1 MIKKKIAFGL
11 HITIVVFEIIA
22 TIISVMDEGIGFFK
36 YYTNLSNLMALV
48 VSAICAFYLFLDIKY
63 KTNNIPKSLKLLR
76 FYNTIYL
83 TITFIVVL
91 FILAPARGIEGVVY
105 YMTYG
110 CYLFHHTL
118 VPIISFALLWFEDH
132 EVKFI
137 HTLHAMV
144 PTILYGIVT
153 LFLNYFGYI
162 YGPYPFLMITY
173 NPPLLSVLYL
183 TGVVAI
189 AYLIG
194 LGIYFITKKLNK

>member
-1 MIKKKIAFGL
+1 MLKKKIAFGL

-22 TIISVMDEGIGFFK
+22 TIISVIDKGFGFFK
-36 YYTNLSNLMALV
+36 YYTNLSNLMALI

-63 KTNNIPKSLKLLR
+63 HTNNMPKTIKLLR

-91 FILAPARGIEGVVY
+91 FILAPSKGVEGLIY

-110 CYLFHHTL
+110 CLLFHHTL
-118 VPIISFALLWFEDH
+118 VPIASFVLLWFEDH
-132 EVKFI
+132 EVQFK
-137 HTLHAMV
+137 HTFYAMI

-153 LFLNYFGYI
+153 LILNYLGYI

-173 NPPLLSVLYL
+173 NPPLLSVAYL
-183 TGVVAI
+183 SGVVII
-189 AYLIG
+189 AYL
-194 LGIYFITKKLNK
+194 LGAGVYLITKKLNK